1 MSLIS
6 VKDQIADA
14 CRIARRSPDSV
25 RLIAVSKVKPASKIQ
40 AVYDQGVR
48 DFGENYAD
56 ELSAKALALSHLSDI
71 NWIFLGQ
78 LQSNKIQKLV
88 EHAAEIQTVAS
99 IKHARYI
106 QRYSLEFKKSNF
118 PVWIQIN
125 ADAEA
130 QKFGVTPSETPELA
144 ALIKTQCPN
153 LRLMGLMAIPPSS
166 FSDKECQGVVPSLYE
181 NLIRLARTI
190 GAGKISL
197 GMSSDL
203 GIAIAAGS
211 DCVRIGTAIFGE
223 R

>member
-1 MSLIS
+1 MSLFS

-14 CRIARRSPDSV
+14 CRLAHRSTDSV
-25 RLIAVSKVKPASKIQ
+25 RLIAVSKIKPASQIQ
-40 AVYDQGVR
+40 AAYDHGQR

-56 ELSAKALALSHLSDI
+56 ELIDKARMLSHLSEI

-88 EHAAEIQTVAS
+88 EHAAEIQTVTT

-106 QRYSLEFKKSNF
+106 QRYSLEFKKNNF

-130 QKFGVTPSETPELA
+130 QKFGVTHSEASELA
-144 ALIKTQCPN
+144 AHIKTQCTN
-153 LRLMGLMAIPPSS
+153 LRLMGLMAIPPISI
-166 FSDKECQGVVPSLYE
+166 SDKNCRGAVPRLYQD
-181 NLIRLARTI
+181 LIKLARTI
-190 GAGKISL
+190 GNGKISL

-211 DCVRIGTAIFGE
+211 DCVRIGTAIFGG